1 MKFPTKIYTFIPLI
15 LAGIFIW
22 YFSSIFIYILIAL
35 VFSLLSA
42 PIVELLDK
50 IKIGKIKLPHT
61 LNAGI
66 TLFLMMGITV
76 GFFMIMIPILA
87 RQVNTLSELDT
98 SSLES
103 ALKAPI
109 SSLEYSLKSYG
120 LIDQTENLNEVVKQE
135 SQNIIGKFKFSDFFS
150 DAFSFATSFLKAIF
164 IIVFVS
170 FFTLR
175 DTRIFYRIL
184 LALVP
189 ENYHG
194 EVNHIAK
201 STKRLLTRYFLGLI
215 LDITIVSS
223 LYAIILSVL
232 GVHNALL
239 IGFLGGI
246 VNVIP
251 YIGPFIGVTIAL
263 FIGVISGLPMD
274 YNTEIIPLVIKILS
288 TFVFVN
294 VLDAILMQPNIYAK
308 SVNAHPLEIFFVII
322 IAGTFA
328 GIPGMIL
335 AIPSYSFIRIVARE
349 FFYKYPIV
357 QKFTNSIGK
366 D

>member
-1 MKFPTKIYTFIPLI
+1 MKFPKKFYTFIPLLI
-15 LAGIFIW
+15 AGIFIW

-35 VFSLLSA
+35 VLSLLGS
-42 PIVELLDK
+42 PLVELLDK
-50 IKIGKIKLPHT
+50 IKIGKVKLPHT

-66 TLFLMMGITV
+66 TLFIIMGVFV
-76 GFFMIMIPILA
+76 GLFMIMIPILA
-87 RQVNTLSELDT
+87 RQVNTLSELNTT
-98 SSLES
+98 SLDS
-103 ALKAPI
+103 ALKTPI
-109 SSLEYSLKSYG
+109 SSLEYTLKEYG
-120 LIDQTENLNEVVKQE
+120 VIDQTKNLNEVVRQE
-135 SQNIIGKFKFSDFFS
+135 SQKMIGKLKFSEFFS
-150 DAFSFATSFLKAIF
+150 DAIGLVSGLLKALF

-175 DTRIFYRIL
+175 DTRIFYRLL
-184 LALVP
+184 LAIVP
-189 ENYHG
+189 ENYHD
-194 EVNHIAK
+194 EVNHIAS

-223 LYAIILSVL
+223 LYAIILSIL

-239 IGFLGGI
+239 IGLLGGI

-251 YIGPFIGVTIAL
+251 YIGPFIGATIGL
-263 FIGVISGLPMD
+263 FIGIVSGLPMD
-274 YNTEIIPLVIKILS
+274 FNSEVVPLVIKILS

-322 IAGTFA
+322 LAGTFA

>member
-1 MKFPTKIYTFIPLI
+1 MKFPKKLFTFIPLL
-15 LAGIFIW
+15 LAGLFIW
-22 YFSSIFIYILIAL
+22 YFSSIFICIIIAMI
-35 VFSLLSA
+35 FSLLGS

-50 IKIGKIKLPHT
+50 IKIGKVKFSHT

-66 TLFLMMGITV
+66 TLLLMMGIAV
-76 GFFMIMIPILA
+76 GFFMIVIPVLS
-87 RQVNTLSELDT
+87 RQVNTLSNLNIAALDST
-98 SSLES
+98 
-103 ALKAPI
+103 LKAPI
-109 SSLEYSLKSYG
+109 SSLEYSLKDYG
-120 LIDQTENLNEVVKQE
+120 IMDQSQNLLDLVKQE
-135 SQNIIGKFKFSDFFS
+135 SEKIIGKFKFTDIFS
-150 DAFSFATSFLKAIF
+150 NAISFITGLLKAIF

-170 FFTLR
+170 FFTMR
-175 DTRIFYRIL
+175 DNRIFYRIL
-184 LALVP
+184 MALVP
-189 ENYHG
+189 ENYHE

-215 LDITIVSS
+215 LDITIVSC
-223 LYAIILSVL
+223 LYAIILSIL

-239 IGFLGGI
+239 IGLLCGI

-251 YIGPFIGVTIAL
+251 YVGPFIGATIGL
-263 FIGVISGLPMD
+263 FIGVVSGLPMD
-274 YNTEIIPLVIKILS
+274 FNTEIIPLTIKILS

-294 VLDAILMQPNIYAK
+294 ILDAILMQPNIYAK

-322 IAGTFA
+322 IAGTIA

-357 QKFTNSIGK
+357 QKLTNSIGK

>member
-35 VFSLLSA
+35 VLSLLGS
-42 PIVELLDK
+42 PLVELLDK
-50 IKIGKIKLPHT
+50 IKIGKVKLPHT

-66 TLFLMMGITV
+66 TLFIIMGVFV
-76 GFFMIMIPILA
+76 GLFMIMIPILA
-87 RQVNTLSELDT
+87 RQVNTLSELNTT
-98 SSLES
+98 SLDS
-103 ALKAPI
+103 ALKTPI
-109 SSLEYSLKSYG
+109 SSLEYTLKEYG
-120 LIDQTENLNEVVKQE
+120 VIDQTKNLNEVVRQE
-135 SQNIIGKFKFSDFFS
+135 SQKMIGKLKFSEFFS
-150 DAFSFATSFLKAIF
+150 DAIGLVSGLLKALF

-175 DTRIFYRIL
+175 DTRIFYRLL
-184 LALVP
+184 LAIVP
-189 ENYHG
+189 ENYHD
-194 EVNHIAK
+194 EVNHIAS

-223 LYAIILSVL
+223 LYAIILSIL

-239 IGFLGGI
+239 IGLLGGI

-251 YIGPFIGVTIAL
+251 YIGPFIGIV
-263 FIGVISGLPMD
+263 SGLPMD
-274 YNTEIIPLVIKILS
+274 FNSEVVPLVIKILS

-322 IAGTFA
+322 LAGTFA